1 MSILNIFKKPAEG
14 KKIKEEKKI
23 ETAKVVK
30 DIKDSK
36 TVNVVKD
43 AKVKKSTRISKEMS
57 EILHSPHVTEKAT
70 ILSEKNKYVFKVAS
84 ETNKIEI
91 RKAVE
96 GIYGV
101 DVESVRI
108 INVLGKMRKRGKQT
122 GWKKGYKKAI
132 VEIRK
137 DQKIEIL
144 PR

>member
-1 MSILNIFKKPAEG
+1 MSILDIFKKPAKR
-14 KKIKEEKKI
+14 KKIREEKKI
-23 ETAKVVK
+23 ETAKAIK

-36 TVNVVKD
+36 TDNVAKD
-43 AKVKKSTRISKEMS
+43 AKVKKPAKISKEMS
-57 EILHSPHVTEKAT
+57 EILHSPHVTEKTT
-70 ILSEKNKYVFKVAS
+70 ILSEKNKYVFKVAT

-108 INVLGKMRKRGKQT
+108 INVLGKMRRRGKQT

-137 DQKIEIL
+137 DQKIDIL